1 MNEINFN
8 PDNNINF
15 KQSNKSNSKY
25 ANMKASYLGYL
36 DEMKKSDFANSLTR
50 YQIELNLLKDMRDLA
65 LEENKPDEI
74 DYIKER
80 YNILSDKFQQFGI
93 VLKNMEEI

>member
-8 PDNNINF
+8 SGNNINPG
-15 KQSNKSNSKY
+15 QSSINNSKY
-25 ANMKASYLGYL
+25 INMKASYLGYL

-50 YQIELNLLKDMRDLA
+50 YQIELNLLKDMRNLA
-65 LEENKPDEI
+65 LEENKLEEL

-80 YNILSDKFQQFGI
+80 YDILSDKFQQFGI
-93 VLKNMEEI
+93 VLKKLE